1 MNDGFRGR
9 SVALVHIRR
18 VLKTTGTHPRAGTR
32 KRKLMERNM
41 ITKSIF
47 AAAVL
52 AIATAA
58 TPIATAEA
66 SPQINFNF
74 GIQTPDGYFS
84 FGTGDGGYAPQPSS
98 LSCYEARQYLKAD
111 FKKVNKIECNG
122 SVYTFHVKEFWGSPW
137 MTVKI
142 NKHTGDYWFV

>member
-1 MNDGFRGR
+1 MNGGFRHR
-9 SVALVHIRR
+9 SVALRHIRR
-18 VLKTTGTHPRAGTR
+18 VLKRTGTNPKGGER
-32 KRKLMERNM
+32 KRKLMESNM

-47 AAAVL
+47 AAAAL

-58 TPIATAEA
+58 TPITTAEA
-66 SPQINFNF
+66 SQINFNF

-84 FGTGDGGYAPQPSS
+84 FGTGNGGGYGPQPS

-111 FKKVNKIECNG
+111 FKKVNKVECNG

-142 NKHTGDYWFV
+142 NSHTGDYWFV

>member
-1 MNDGFRGR
+1 
-9 SVALVHIRR
+9 
-18 VLKTTGTHPRAGTR
+18 
-32 KRKLMERNM
+32 MERNM

-47 AAAVL
+47 AAAAL
-52 AIATAA
+52 AIATAT

-66 SPQINFNF
+66 SQINFNF

-84 FGTGDGGYAPQPSS
+84 FGTGNGGYVPQPSS
-98 LSCYEARQYLKAD
+98 LSCYEAKQYLKAD
-111 FKKVNKIECNG
+111 FKKVNKVECNG
-122 SVYTFHVKEFWGSPW
+122 SVYTFHVKEFWAGPW